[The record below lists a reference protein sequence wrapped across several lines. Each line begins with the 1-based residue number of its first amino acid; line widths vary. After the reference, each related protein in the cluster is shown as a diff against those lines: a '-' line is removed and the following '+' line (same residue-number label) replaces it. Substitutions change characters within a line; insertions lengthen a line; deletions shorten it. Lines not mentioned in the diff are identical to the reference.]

1 MVSPLLIQAGMPVLL
16 GIISEALS
24 RLDHPA
30 ARVAAQSLGNV
41 TDAYGRGQISAEQ
54 LAEANRHAEAMAG
67 LRAQEAQ
74 AAYMEVNQSLR
85 TEIASE
91 DVYVR
96 RMRPTFGYLMAF
108 TWTLQMTGL
117 AYVMVFRTEDALHVL
132 GAMDALAA
140 IWAMGLSVMGIYFYK
155 RSEEKRTGT
164 GFLPMPVLKEK
175 VIQPVPVPKPAR
187 TESFNS

>member
-16 GIISEALS
+16 GIVSEALS

-54 LAEANRHAEAMAG
+54 LAEANRHAETMAG
-67 LRAQEAQ
+67 LRAQETQ
-74 AAYMEVNQSLR
+74 AAYTEVNQSLR
-85 TEIASE
+85 AEISSE

-117 AYVMVFRTEDALHVL
+117 AYVMVFRTEEALSVL

-155 RSEEKRTGT
+155 RSEEKRTGAEV
-164 GFLPMPVLKEK
+164 LPMPVLKEK
-175 VIQPVPVPKPAR
+175 VIQPVPVPKAVR
-187 TESFNS
+187 TENFNS